1 MMGLNPSEGGPVTPI
16 TYRVGALGAMMD
28 EYERAMRELTQLVG
42 PLSQVAYL
50 QVREA
55 DSPVENSHTI
65 QSVVNHVLQAGYAY
79 VHYLREAL
87 GVPFEKLDYTVAT
100 PLDAIDELETLASW
114 TAGTFEGKWLMS
126 YEDMVALQ
134 FHVHWGPFY
143 NLEQLLEHAIVH
155 LLRHRRQVERFL
167 TEAGFKPGHH

>member
-1 MMGLNPSEGGPVTPI
+1 
-16 TYRVGALGAMMD
+16 
-28 EYERAMRELTQLVG
+28 MREQTQLVG

-100 PLDAIDELETLASW
+100 PLDAIDEL
-114 TAGTFEGKWLMS
+114 KQM
-126 YEDMVALQ
+126 
-134 FHVHWGPFY
+134 
-143 NLEQLLEHAIVH
+143 
-155 LLRHRRQVERFL
+155 
-167 TEAGFKPGHH
+167 